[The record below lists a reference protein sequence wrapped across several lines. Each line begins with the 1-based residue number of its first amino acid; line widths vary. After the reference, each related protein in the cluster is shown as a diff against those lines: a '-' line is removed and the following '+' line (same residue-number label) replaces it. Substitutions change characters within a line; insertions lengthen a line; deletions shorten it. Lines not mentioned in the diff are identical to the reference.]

1 MEEIGF
7 KRKDRNNKEVWK
19 NQFNDRV
26 EFDEE
31 LKAVYFKDEAGRSFP
46 VTKEVLTSVLNLM
59 EEKKY

>member
-7 KRKDRNNKEVWK
+7 KRKDWKNKEVYK

-26 EFDEE
+26 EFDNV

-46 VTKEVLTSVLNLM
+46 VTKDVLNAVLNKM
-59 EEKKY
+59 EEKNY